1 MLKTEHTFFFAKTIS
16 ELFYQLKSVSG
27 LQIVGG
33 CTRIE
38 TVPDKAISIRGI
50 QDLAVITKH
59 ERYLDCG
66 PGVVLSD
73 ILTLGRSR
81 VPDIFLDAVQSVA
94 NPIVRNI
101 ATIGGN
107 ICAPGIKL
115 SLYASLL
122 ALDTHLEL
130 RSPVETLYVP
140 LPNFTGVPQ
149 GFILSNIRIP
159 LNDWDISVFRRLG
172 PEHKIT
178 DTSASFAFLADNDK
192 RMITNIKLA
201 FAGPVTFRSLE
212 LENRLIGTHLPLS
225 SKDISF
231 LVDTAGKQFDKSAE
245 EINYNP
251 ILRRQFLNLTR
262 YSLEQLT

>member
-1 MLKTEHTFFFAKTIS
+1 MQKTEHTVFFAKTIP
-16 ELFYQLKSVSG
+16 ELFYQLKAVSG
-27 LQIVGG
+27 LQVIGG

-50 QDLAVITKH
+50 PDLAVITKH

-73 ILTLGRSR
+73 ILALGRTR
-81 VPDIFLDAVQSVA
+81 VPDVFLDAVQSVA

-101 ATIGGN
+101 GTIGGN

-130 RSPVETLYVP
+130 RSLTDTMYVP
-140 LPNFTGVPQ
+140 LLNFTGVPP

-192 RMITNIKLA
+192 SMITNVKIA
-201 FAGPVTFRSLE
+201 FAGPVAFRSLE
-212 LENRLIGTHLPLS
+212 LENRLIGARLPLIPR
-225 SKDISF
+225 DISA
-231 LVDTAGKQFDKSAE
+231 LVEAAGKQFDRSAE
-245 EINYNP
+245 EITCNP

-262 YSLEQLT
+262 YSFEQLT

>member
-1 MLKTEHTFFFAKTIS
+1 MQKTEHTFFFAKTIA

-38 TVPDKAISIRGI
+38 NVPDKAISIRGI
-50 QDLAVITKH
+50 PELAVITKH

-73 ILTLGRSR
+73 ILALGRTR
-81 VPDIFLDAVQSVA
+81 VPDVFLDAVQSVA
-94 NPIVRNI
+94 NPLVRNL
-101 ATIGGN
+101 ATMGGN

-130 RSPVETLYVP
+130 RSPLDTMYVP
-140 LPNFTGVPQ
+140 LLNFTGVPQ

-172 PEHKIT
+172 PDHKIR

-192 RMITNIKLA
+192 SMITNVKLA
-201 FAGPVTFRSLE
+201 FSGPVTFRSLE
-212 LENRLIGTHLPLS
+212 LENRLIGTRLPLTP
-225 SKDISF
+225 KDIST
-231 LVDTAGKQFDKSAE
+231 LVDIAGKQFDKSAE
-245 EINYNP
+245 GIQHNP

-262 YSLEQLT
+262 YSFEQLT

>member
-1 MLKTEHTFFFAKTIS
+1 MQKTEHTFFFAKTIP

-27 LQIVGG
+27 LQVVGG

-38 TVPDKAISIRGI
+38 NMPEKAISIRGI
-50 QDLAVITKH
+50 QDLAIMTKH

-73 ILTLGRSR
+73 ILALGRTR
-81 VPDIFLDAVQSVA
+81 VPEIFLDAVQSVA
-94 NPIVRNI
+94 NPMVRNI

-107 ICAPGIKL
+107 ICAPGKKL

-122 ALDTHLEL
+122 ALDARLEF
-130 RSPVETLYVP
+130 RNPVDTMYIP
-140 LPNFTGVPQ
+140 LLSFDGIPK

-172 PEHKIT
+172 PDHKIT

-192 RMITNIKLA
+192 SMITNIKLA
-201 FAGPVTFRSLE
+201 FAGTVTFRSLE
-212 LENRLIGTHLPLS
+212 LENRLIGTRLPLTTR
-225 SKDISF
+225 DISI
-231 LVDTAGKQFDKSAE
+231 LVEAAVRQFDKAAE
-245 EINYNP
+245 GITYNP